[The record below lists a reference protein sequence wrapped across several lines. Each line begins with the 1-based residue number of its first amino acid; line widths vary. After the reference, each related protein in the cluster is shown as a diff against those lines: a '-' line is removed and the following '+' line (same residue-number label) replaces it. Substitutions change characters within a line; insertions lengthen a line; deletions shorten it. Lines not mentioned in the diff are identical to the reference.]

1 MVRWM
6 CVFLAVKFH
15 PKDIQSTGRKK
26 NEKYTIN
33 ANFVYQYEK
42 NNKNGEQTINNADGK
57 WGRYDEIFYW
67 IMKNCIYKLIIWWW
81 FGERRSFLAW

>member
-1 MVRWM
+1 MITEFHRFSAIFSSFLFASSINSFNFMVRWM

-42 NNKNGEQTINNADGK
+42 KQQQK
-57 WGRYDEIFYW
+57 
-67 IMKNCIYKLIIWWW
+67 
-81 FGERRSFLAW
+81 RRTND